1 MHKLRKIKQYRI
13 ALLEIE
19 DLMDQS
25 FDEEFPMYKKWV
37 VDVLVD
43 HGFDRNKPIRERF
56 SLNSDHIIYEQE
68 D

>member
-1 MHKLRKIKQYRI
+1 MAKLRKIKQYRI
-13 ALLEIE
+13 AFEELE
-19 DLMDQS
+19 DFLDPS
-25 FDEEFPMYKKWV
+25 VDEGFPKYKKWV